1 MFGEPFRESL
11 PVMDDLTPT
20 DLRELDARQGDGLD
34 IRLLWDPAT
43 NDVVVTVEDSRTD
56 DFLTFVVDPADARDA
71 FHHPFAYAAAPPAR
85 TGPPV
90 AY

>member
-1 MFGEPFRESL
+1 
-11 PVMDDLTPT
+11 MDDLTPT
-20 DLRELDARQGDGLD
+20 DLRELDARQGDSLD

-43 NDVVVTVEDSRTD
+43 NDVVVTVEDFRTGD
-56 DFLTFVVDPADARDA
+56 VVIVRVDPAEALEA
-71 FHHPFAYAAAPPAR
+71 FHHPFAYASAPPAR

>member
-1 MFGEPFRESL
+1 MFGEPRRGSL

-20 DLRELDARQGDGLD
+20 DLRELDARQGDSLD

-43 NDVVVTVEDSRTD
+43 NDVVITVEDFRTD
-56 DFLTFVVDPADARDA
+56 EFLIVPVDPADALEA

-85 TGPPV
+85 TRPPV